1 MLYSAW
7 LYVCTEG
14 GGNKKLFRRA
24 IRGNEV
30 DLVRRIEVESGLWI
44 HLLSS
49 KVLTEEQLELCRS
62 EVFCSI
68 IFAPWKLLV
77 IISIYSA
84 IMDICQPS
92 DQAIWVWPVA
102 CLWGGWNLAWR
113 SAPPCQMSPHRCNE
127 KGIYKIWKIYWN
139 FTKFRNINA
148 PVAYPLK
155 VICNGFSQNWWKVVS
170 SCLLQYKAVCVI
182 NFDKLRSKML
192 KSRSLVVSLV

>member
-102 CLWGGWNLAWR
+102 CLWGGGEIWHGEVLLHAKCHPIGAMR
-113 SAPPCQMSPHRCNE
+113 RVSIKSE
-127 KGIYKIWKIYWN
+127 KFTEILPNFGI
-139 FTKFRNINA
+139 
-148 PVAYPLK
+148 
-155 VICNGFSQNWWKVVS
+155 
-170 SCLLQYKAVCVI
+170 
-182 NFDKLRSKML
+182 
-192 KSRSLVVSLV
+192 